1 MPPLYPKLALH
12 ISRQLTPHITVNKL
26 TMRQV
31 SEEFLI
37 GALTI
42 LQDTKRKRKI
52 RKPIEEEKEEEQLH
66 NKILAEQI
74 A

>member
-1 MPPLYPKLALH
+1 MAGAMCLVADLAVFAG
-12 ISRQLTPHITVNKL
+12 SV
-26 TMRQV
+26 
-31 SEEFLI
+31 
-37 GALTI
+37 ATI
-42 LQDTKRKRKI
+42 FGLSWYQDTKRKRKI

>member
-1 MPPLYPKLALH
+1 MAGAMCLLADLAVFAG
-12 ISRQLTPHITVNKL
+12 SV
-26 TMRQV
+26 
-31 SEEFLI
+31 
-37 GALTI
+37 ATI
-42 LQDTKRKRKI
+42 FGLSWYQDTKRKRKI

>member
-1 MPPLYPKLALH
+1 MAGAMCLVADLAVFAG
-12 ISRQLTPHITVNKL
+12 SV
-26 TMRQV
+26 
-31 SEEFLI
+31 
-37 GALTI
+37 ATI
-42 LQDTKRKRKI
+42 FGLSWYQDTKRKKKI

>member
-1 MPPLYPKLALH
+1 MNIN
-12 ISRQLTPHITVNKL
+12 ISRK
-26 TMRQV
+26 
-31 SEEFLI
+31 S
-37 GALTI
+37 
-42 LQDTKRKRKI
+42 KI

>member
-1 MPPLYPKLALH
+1 MAGVMCLVADLAVFAG
-12 ISRQLTPHITVNKL
+12 SV
-26 TMRQV
+26 
-31 SEEFLI
+31 
-37 GALTI
+37 ATI
-42 LQDTKRKRKI
+42 FGLSWYQGTKRKKKI

>member
-1 MPPLYPKLALH
+1 MAGAMCLVADLA
-12 ISRQLTPHITVNKL
+12 VFA
-26 TMRQV
+26 V
-31 SEEFLI
+31 SV
-37 GALTI
+37 ATI
-42 LQDTKRKRKI
+42 FGLSWYQDTKRKRKI

>member
-1 MPPLYPKLALH
+1 LFIQARLYC
-12 ISRQLTPHITVNKL
+12 
-26 TMRQV
+26 
-31 SEEFLI
+31 LI
-37 GALTI
+37 FNFAGSVATI
-42 LQDTKRKRKI
+42 FGLSWYQDTKRKKKI